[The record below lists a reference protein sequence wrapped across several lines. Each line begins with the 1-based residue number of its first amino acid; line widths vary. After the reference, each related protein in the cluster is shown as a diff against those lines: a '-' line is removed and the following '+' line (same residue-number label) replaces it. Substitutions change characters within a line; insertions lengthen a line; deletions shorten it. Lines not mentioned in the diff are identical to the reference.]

1 MPGGYMGRILFV
13 DLSRGSMKEE
23 RTDEELCRQFLGGY
37 GLGVRLIWDRQRPG
51 VAPLSPQNILGF
63 VTGPLTGTP
72 ALIASRYMVVGK
84 SPLTQSWGDANS
96 GGFFGPHM
104 KFAGYDAVFF
114 TGESKKPVYLLLDQG
129 DAKLRDA
136 QELWGLDTVET
147 EDLLKAE
154 LGATTEVACIGPA
167 GEKLSLISC
176 IINNK
181 GRAAARSGLGAV
193 MGSKKLKAVAVR
205 GDMEVPLADRERVLK
220 FRKRY
225 LASLRGS
232 LVDYYR
238 DYGTCGGLEGA
249 SVSGDAPV
257 KNWKGVGLVDFPQA
271 EAISDDNV
279 IKYQEKRFAC
289 WRCPLGCGGHVRVT
303 EGPYAVEGHK
313 PEYETLAAFGTMT
326 LVDDVEAIIK
336 ANDLC
341 NRYGLDTISTG
352 ATLAFAME
360 CYERGLLSPKDTD
373 GLVLQWGNAP
383 DMLALIE
390 KMATREG
397 LGDLLGDG
405 VKRAAERIGEEAKEL
420 AIHIQGQEVPMHD
433 SRYLPTL
440 ALSYWLDATPA
451 RHTQGGHWAYDLPAI
466 SRKRLGI
473 PDEEEKYLNTGKA
486 EIFKKVTDIL
496 HVVSAAGLCHFGY
509 ECTDIQYV
517 PDFLSAVTGWD
528 ITLEECLRIGERISN
543 LRHLFNLRE
552 GLNPLKFKLPGLII
566 GNPPL
571 EAGPLAGIE
580 VDVESLAS
588 EYLAARSWDPATTM
602 PSGEKLAELDLEEVA
617 REVRTKQ

>member
-1 MPGGYMGRILFV
+1 MAGGYMGRILFV
-13 DLSRGSMKEE
+13 DLSRGTMKEE
-23 RTDEELCRQFLGGY
+23 RTDEGLCRQFLGGY
-37 GLGVRLIWDRQRPG
+37 GLGVRLIWERQPPG
-51 VAPLSPQNILGF
+51 VAPLGPQNILGF
-63 VTGPLTGTP
+63 ITGPLTGTP

-84 SPLTQSWGDANS
+84 SPLTQTWGDANS

-104 KFAGYDAVFF
+104 KFAGYDALFF
-114 TGESKKPVYLLLDQG
+114 TGESKKPVYLFLDQG
-129 DAKLRDA
+129 DAVLRDA

-154 LGATTEVACIGPA
+154 LGAKTEVASIGPA
-167 GEKLSLISC
+167 GEKLALISC

-181 GRAAARSGLGAV
+181 GRAAGRSGLGAV
-193 MGSKKLKAVAVR
+193 MGSKKLKAVAIN
-205 GDMEVPLADRERVLK
+205 GDREVPLADKERVLAL
-220 FRKRY
+220 RKEY
-225 LASLRGS
+225 LASLTGP

-257 KNWKGVGLVDFPQA
+257 KNWKGVGPIDFPGA
-271 EAISDDNV
+271 AAISGDNV

-289 WRCPLGCGGHVRVT
+289 WHCPLGCGGHVRVK

-352 ATLAFAME
+352 ATLAFATE

-373 GLVLQWGNAP
+373 GLELQWGNGPA
-383 DMLALIE
+383 MIAVIE
-390 KMATREG
+390 KIAEREG
-397 LGDLLGDG
+397 LGDLLADG
-405 VKRAAERIGEEAKEL
+405 VKRAAERIGGEAKEL

-433 SRYLPTL
+433 PRYLPTL
-440 ALSYWLDATPA
+440 ATTYWLDATPA
-451 RHTQGGHWAYDLPAI
+451 RHTQGGHWAYDLLPI
-466 SRKRLGI
+466 SRERLRI
-473 PDEEEKYLNTGKA
+473 PDIEERYLYTGKA
-486 EIFKKVTDIL
+486 EVYKRVTDII
-496 HVVSAAGLCHFGY
+496 HVVNAAGLCQFGY

-517 PDFLSAVTGWD
+517 ADFLSAVTGWD
-528 ITLEECLRIGERISN
+528 LTLEECLRIGERISN

-552 GLNPLKFKLPGLII
+552 GLNPLRFKLPGRII
-566 GNPPL
+566 GRPPL
-571 EAGPLAGIE
+571 EAGSLAGIE
-580 VDVESLAS
+580 VDVETLAS
-588 EYLAARSWDPATTM
+588 EYLAARGWDPVTAV
-602 PSGEKLAELDLEEVA
+602 PSREKLLELGLKELLNSSQG
-617 REVRTKQ
+617 K